1 MKLEKKKEK
10 FGDEEFTSWRLEWV
24 NAGTSKIR
32 VADIASGGGLGL
44 QQPEL
49 VDADGNVIAAFSGT
63 EYTSFG
69 NNSSLAWSMSVQDDQ
84 PVPDDAR
91 LRFTLNSDVSVVD
104 VPFKVENV
112 TISEQ

>member
-1 MKLEKKKEK
+1 
-10 FGDEEFTSWRLEWV
+10 
-24 NAGTSKIR
+24 
-32 VADIASGGGLGL
+32 
-44 QQPEL
+44 
-49 VDADGNVIAAFSGT
+49 
-63 EYTSFG
+63 
-69 NNSSLAWSMSVQDDQ
+69 MSVQDDQ